1 MSVPSNRE
9 FHYKNL
15 KDRYTNCTYVDGN
28 LEITWIQNNTYDLSF
43 LQHIREVTGYVLI
56 SHVDV
61 EHVKLP
67 RLQIIRGR
75 TLFKLNVWKNEFG
88 LFVSF
93 SQMQTLELPALRDI
107 LNGSVGM
114 FNNYNLCHVRT
125 IQWDEIL
132 SGNFNIH
139 KNLYSFN
146 FTYKKFI
153 LKFKNNQLPM
163 QRTYILITL
172 PHLKEIVQHVTLVVK
187 KDVGE
192 KVQKIAKNLVK
203 LIVLHNAHK
212 EDALVQSPEIVVIYF
227 VLEVV
232 QGQHKKTA

>member
-1 MSVPSNRE
+1 
-9 FHYKNL
+9 
-15 KDRYTNCTYVDGN
+15 VDGN

-61 EHVKLP
+61 EHVRLP

-132 SGNFNIH
+132 SGNFNNFCFIH
-139 KNLYSFN
+139 KNLCFN
-146 FTYKKFI
+146 IIVIIKLLYLIKKI
-153 LKFKNNQLPM
+153 KQPLM
-163 QRTYILITL
+163 QRTYTL
-172 PHLKEIVQHVTLVVK
+172 TTLLHLKEIVQHVTLVVK
-187 KDVGE
+187 RDVGA

-212 EDALVQSPEIVVIYF
+212 EDVLVQSPEIVVIYF
-227 VLEVV
+227 VPEVA
-232 QGQHKKTA
+232 QDQHKKTV

>member
-15 KDRYTNCTYVDGN
+15 RDRYTNCTYVDGN

-61 EHVKLP
+61 EHVRLP

-75 TLFKLNVWKNEFG
+75 TLFKLNVWNNEFG

-107 LNGSVGM
+107 LNGSVGL
-114 FNNYNLCHVRT
+114 FNNYNLCHIRT
-125 IQWDEIL
+125 IEWEEIL
-132 SGNFNIH
+132 SGNNVLKFYN
-139 KNLYSFN
+139 KL
-146 FTYKKFI
+146 KFI
-153 LKFKNNQLPM
+153 NKINLQHLM
-163 QRTYILITL
+163 LLICTLIILLLRNETVLSVI
-172 PHLKEIVQHVTLVVK
+172 QVVK
-187 KDVGE
+187 KGVGE
-192 KVQKIAKNLVK
+192 KDSIIAKNLAK
-203 LIVLHNAHK
+203 LIVHPNVRK
-212 EDALVQSPEIVVIYF
+212 VVALDQNHVNVAIYF
-227 VLEVV
+227 VQEDAP
-232 QGQHKKTA
+232 GRRKKTV